1 MKKKYK
7 EISMIVLPAFLC
19 YLLVVTGKLEGGF
32 EYSQT
37 YMLLYLCIRTVLEE
51 KK

>member
-7 EISMIVLPAFLC
+7 EISTIVLPAFLC
-19 YLLVVTGKLEGGF
+19 GLLVVTGKLEGGF